1 MLKIRRKLKIAT
13 VHINTV
19 SEQSITTGA
28 RLARYMSIFFDCPFI
43 HNRKTAI
50 IHKDEYDILFIK
62 FGILKFCDYRE
73 ELFYLYKN
81 AKRIIALEEDYTM
94 GPDYRLTQLNPSLE
108 IWTSIPDRLK
118 EIQGVYINWN
128 RMTWR
133 HNPHWETEKR
143 KTPSIKGLG
152 YFGSYRPGRE
162 KYFKRYFTDNIYS
175 VTVSTFPRNKLKFF
189 NLNPQ
194 INIVA
199 PFHDRRQIAAFQSIL
214 YIEDEFSHEHYTSPA
229 NRFYECLSN
238 FVPLIFDLSCHAT
251 FQKAGYDI
259 THYTVQDSLSMSVML
274 KQTDEIAR
282 NQRQLWYRNY
292 QNELYEDIKKVVTT
306 EIGAWYGLHGNYPN
320 I

>member
-1 MLKIRRKLKIAT
+1 M
-13 VHINTV
+13 HINTV
-19 SEQSITTGA
+19 SEQNISTGV
-28 RLARYMSIFFDCPFI
+28 RLARYMSIFFGCPFI
-43 HNRKTAI
+43 HNRQTAI
-50 IHKDEYDILFIK
+50 IHKDKYDILFVK
-62 FGILKFCDYRE
+62 FGILRFCDYRE

-81 AKRIIALEEDYTM
+81 AKRIIAIEEDYTM

-108 IWTSIPDRLK
+108 IWTNIPDRLK

-133 HNPHWETEKR
+133 HNPHWKTEKR

-175 VTVSTFPRNKLKFF
+175 VTVSTFPHNRLKFF
-189 NLNPQ
+189 NLNPR

-199 PFHDRRQIAAFQSIL
+199 PFKDRRQIAAFQTVL
-214 YIEDEFSHEHYTSPA
+214 YIEDEFSHKHYNSPA

-238 FVPLIFDLSCHAT
+238 FVPIIFDLSCCST

-259 THYTVQDSLSMSVML
+259 SHYVVQDSLSMSVML
-274 KQTDEIAR
+274 GQTDLIAHS
-282 NQRQLWYRNY
+282 QRKLWYRNY